1 MPSFKEAFEK
11 IADGLEDLSSLEVV
25 TYRGTIKIEA
35 TDVTALSFDKILQNA
50 KAQAGFRVV
59 ASTKS
64 RLDGDTRAFY
74 DDNATASDIAAHNAL
89 WDSAS
94 AKRAAVVQIFES
106 EILKR
111 IA

>member
-1 MPSFKEAFEK
+1 MASFKDAFEK

-25 TYRGTIKIEA
+25 TYKGTINLTA
-35 TDVTALSFDKILQNA
+35 GDASALSFDQILANA
-50 KAQAGFRVV
+50 KAQAGFRII

-64 RLDGDTRAFY
+64 QLDGDTRVFY
-74 DDNATASDIAAHNAL
+74 DENATPAEIAAHNQL
-89 WDSAS
+89 VDSAT